1 MKIHTQKVSSHHKT
15 DNYNNNKTFYNGHQ
29 FHQTLNSFQ
38 FKYSQ
43 IKEIDEHLL
52 FTNYNLDFGNHTQD
66 MAKKGLYN
74 LEISKDQYN
83 EQTRKQYNRRRV
95 NTSYFVYP
103 FENNRNLSSQNKR
116 DNKRESRLF
125 NRVQIPD
132 TMKIPYLNK
141 KNRLIKL
148 QLQQLQN
155 RQQVEYDDIRIASRI
170 SFHTKTKSNLKK
182 RLNPNVNEQ
191 LQIIVDEHQ
200 SSDFSFINGWE

>member
-1 MKIHTQKVSSHHKT
+1 MKIHTQKISSHYKT
-15 DNYNNNKTFYNGHQ
+15 DNLNNNKTFCNGHQ
-29 FHQTLNSFQ
+29 FNQTLNSFQ

-43 IKEIDEHLL
+43 IKEIDENLL

-66 MAKKGLYN
+66 MTKKGLFN
-74 LEISKDQYN
+74 LEISKDQN
-83 EQTRKQYNRRRV
+83 NQQTRKQYNRRRV

-103 FENNRNLSSQNKR
+103 IENNRNLQSQNTR
-116 DNKRESRLF
+116 DNKRESRQF
-125 NRVQIPD
+125 YRVQIPD
-132 TMKIPYLNK
+132 TMKIPFLNK
-141 KNRLIKL
+141 KNRLIKH

-170 SFHTKTKSNLKK
+170 SFHTKTKSNQKK
-182 RLNPNVNEQ
+182 RINPNVNEQ